1 MWANLDKHI
10 LNRKTENA
18 SKDFKSAIIK
28 LEKEEVKTW
37 HWWAYYL
44 FFRIGVLYWHISS
57 ALKSIGYIKACGLVK
72 RMMCLSL
79 LNRGI
84 WTYIFFSFCRL
95 ENNSKFGQNYYN
107 DICCWSRSFF
117 STQITN
123 HLHNAKAKLG
133 TIADFIEFAANSES
147 WIFSSKFN
155 EKQLARKC

>member
-95 ENNSKFGQNYYN
+95 ENNSKFGLNYDN
-107 DICCWSRSFF
+107 DICCWSRIF

-133 TIADFIEFAANSES
+133 NIADFIEFAANSDIWVLNFFFQNWTRYS
-147 WIFSSKFN
+147 
-155 EKQLARKC
+155 

>member
-1 MWANLDKHI
+1 MSKLRQTHFEQEDW
-10 LNRKTENA
+10 NA

-28 LEKEEVKTW
+28 LEKEVKTW

-44 FFRIGVLYWHISS
+44 FFGIGVLYWHISS

-72 RMMCLSL
+72 RVMCLSL

-117 STQITN
+117 FNPNYKSFAQCES
-123 HLHNAKAKLG
+123 KAWIHCWLDRICCKFWVLN
-133 TIADFIEFAANSES
+133 FFFKIERDTAS
-147 WIFSSKFN
+147 
-155 EKQLARKC
+155 

>member
-57 ALKSIGYIKACGLVK
+57 ALKSIGYIKACRLVK
-72 RMMCLSL
+72 RVICLSL
-79 LNRGI
+79 LNREI
-84 WTYIFFSFCRL
+84 WTYIFFSFCGL
-95 ENNSKFGQNYYN
+95 ENSSKFGQNYDN
-107 DICCWSRSFF
+107 DICSWSWSFF
-117 STQITN
+117 FQS
-123 HLHNAKAKLG
+123 KG
-133 TIADFIEFAANSES
+133 TIENWLYRICSEF
-147 WIFSSKFN
+147 WVLIFSSKLN
-155 EKQLARKC
+155 EIQLVRKC

>member
-28 LEKEEVKTW
+28 LEKEVKTW

-84 WTYIFFSFCRL
+84 WTYVFFSFCRL
-95 ENNSKFGQNYYN
+95 ENNLAKTMIKTFVADLEVFFQPKLQI
-107 DICCWSRSFF
+107 ICTMR
-117 STQITN
+117 
-123 HLHNAKAKLG
+123 
-133 TIADFIEFAANSES
+133 
-147 WIFSSKFN
+147 
-155 EKQLARKC
+155 KQSLEPLLTL

>member
-95 ENNSKFGQNYYN
+95 ENNSKFGLNYDN
-107 DICCWSRSFF
+107 DICCWSRIFFNPNYKSFAQCASKGWKHTWYLSFF
-117 STQITN
+117 
-123 HLHNAKAKLG
+123 LHWQNFWRIKFTPKNA
-133 TIADFIEFAANSES
+133 N
-147 WIFSSKFN
+147 FS
-155 EKQLARKC
+155 R